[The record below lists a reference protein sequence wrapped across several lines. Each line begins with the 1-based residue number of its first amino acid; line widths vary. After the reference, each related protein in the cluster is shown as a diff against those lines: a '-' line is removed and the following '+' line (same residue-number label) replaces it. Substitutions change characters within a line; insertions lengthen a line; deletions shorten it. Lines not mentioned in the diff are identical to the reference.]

1 MSGTLRTAQ
10 PPVND
15 DTALPEGES
24 LQAIA
29 CVLAVFSL
37 VALLTAL
44 VTNHDVFAWVCSGV
58 SGAGVVV
65 LIVDAV
71 RDRRVRADARA
82 GDQPRCVRLGVLRGE
97 RSGGGG
103 AHRRRRPRSPGARG
117 RPCW

>member
-82 GDQPRCVRLGVLRGE
+82 GAQCPVGPQALHATE
-97 RSGGGG
+97 I
-103 AHRRRRPRSPGARG
+103 RPGQ
-117 RPCW
+117 RPSCTATMENRVAG